1 MDPCRATYFE
11 YSSNME
17 TLLDKNDTVG
27 HFADMMSAM
36 GNEQR
41 LRIVRLLLQSHPEG
55 MVAGDIQTGLGIPG
69 STLSHHLEKLR
80 TAGVVTVRR
89 EGTYLRYMVNC
100 PGMEGLLRF
109 LFAECCTGSGA
120 VDPECCFVPVKRK
133 EAGK

>member
-1 MDPCRATYFE
+1 
-11 YSSNME
+11 ME
-17 TLLDKNDTVG
+17 IVIDKNDEVE

-41 LRIVRLLLQSHPEG
+41 LRIVRLLLHSHPKG
-55 MVAGDIQTGLGIPG
+55 MVAGDIQAELGMPG
-69 STLSHHLEKLR
+69 STLSHHLEKLKV
-80 TAGVVTVRR
+80 AGVVTVKR

-133 EAGK
+133 GGGK